1 MSTDARVEI
10 GFTNFVP
17 EGISMPRGRRPKV
30 AAAPKKFERQ
40 EALKER
46 IIALPAEL
54 RSLGS
59 KYFQT
64 PPAPITPIA
73 PGVVDEKIGA
83 KIAHVEEPLAVY
95 LQRTSVKEN
104 VSQRPPFDHIRDPIY
119 RRLMRDFL
127 QGAQMPEAKVA
138 ALRRS
143 DVGKVESLAENDI
156 LYSLIDGLQRLWCFS
171 TCVLLVLHREKLIP
185 ERCISAEDWTYF
197 KPFVDALGPANEA
210 TETILGRIV
219 RYEIFYEIDLEGLL
233 HFLVTFNTGQ
243 RRMSLQVQL
252 EIMHKPL
259 IDEIEKTAGIQ
270 VFRDTRDLEG
280 HAGTQ
285 KPKGQFAASELAVA
299 TQAFITNNPQA
310 AQKEIAEDM
319 LEKELQYT
327 ALAFDIG
334 DITDVVSTLRRV
346 ANEIHPQMLEVYAD
360 EPGKMFYFSGGGT
373 FLIGFSAACGYIRNR
388 NNMKMLEAA
397 LDKLVSLLKHGGDDP
412 LSLVEYQEAISTITS
427 SRGKMMRRL
436 VYDSFLRYF
445 LGTTTRLE
453 WIDAA
458 HSLTLT

>member
-1 MSTDARVEI
+1 MSAKATLTIDSTE
-10 GFTNFVP
+10 FVP
-17 EGISMPRGRRPKV
+17 EVISMPRGRRPK
-30 AAAPKKFERQ
+30 APAAPKKYERQ
-40 EALKER
+40 EALKAR
-46 IIALPAEL
+46 IVALPSEL
-54 RSLGS
+54 RSLGF
-59 KYFQT
+59 KLFQGQ
-64 PPAPITPIA
+64 PGPIHPIA
-73 PGVVDEKIGA
+73 PEVVDGKIGA
-83 KIAHVEEPLAVY
+83 KIAHVEEPLGIY

-143 DVGKVESLAENDI
+143 DIGKVSSLTENDI
-156 LYSLIDGLQRLWCFS
+156 LYSLIDGLQRLWCYS
-171 TCVLLVLHREKLIP
+171 TCVLLVQHREKLIT

-197 KPFVDALGPANEA
+197 KPHVDALGSAQEA
-210 TETILGRIV
+210 TEALLARPV

-280 HAGTQ
+280 QSRVQ

-299 TQAFITNNPQA
+299 TQAFITNNAQA
-310 AQKEIAEDM
+310 AQKEIAEEM
-319 LEKELQYT
+319 LEKESQYT

-334 DITDVVSTLRRV
+334 DIADVVTTLRRV
-346 ANEIHPQMLEVYAD
+346 ANEIHPQMLQVYAD
-360 EPGKMFYFSGGGT
+360 EPNKMFYFSGGGT
-373 FLIGFSAACGYIRNR
+373 FLVGFSAACGYIRNR

-397 LDKLVSLLKHGGDDP
+397 LDKLVELLKHGGDDP
-412 LSLVEYQEAISTITS
+412 LSLSEYQEAISNISS
-427 SRGKMMRRL
+427 SRGKSMRRL
-436 VYDSFLRYF
+436 VYDTFLRYF

-453 WIDAA
+453 WADAA

>member
-1 MSTDARVEI
+1 MSTEVRAEAA
-10 GFTNFVP
+10 FTNFAP
-17 EGISMPRGRRPKV
+17 EGISMPRGRRPKA
-30 AAAPKKFERQ
+30 AAAPKKFERT

-59 KYFQT
+59 KYFQAH
-64 PPAPITPIA
+64 PAPIQPIA

-83 KIAHVEEPLAVY
+83 KIAHVEEPLGIY

-127 QGAQMPEAKVA
+127 QGAQMPESKVA

-143 DVGKVESLAENDI
+143 DVGKVENLAEKDI

-171 TCVLLVLHREKLIP
+171 TCVLLVLHREKLIS

-197 KPFVDALGPANEA
+197 KPFVDDLGPANEA

-280 HAGTQ
+280 HSGAQ

-310 AQKEIAEDM
+310 AQKEIAEEM

-334 DITDVVSTLRRV
+334 DIADVVSTLRRV
-346 ANEIHPQMLEVYAD
+346 ANEIHPQMLEVYSN

-412 LSLVEYQEAISTITS
+412 LSLAEYQEAISTITS